1 MQLPTNWTKEGLMGT
16 RFELSVLTDDKKKT
30 NIIPPYNNV
39 TLGVAD
45 WSIHDLALS

>member
-16 RFELSVLTDDKKKT
+16 RFEPSVLTDDKKK